1 MARKMRRLYPI
12 DRTRLFQIL
21 EIAADSDRASRT
33 FDVFIMSLI
42 VLNSALAV
50 LNTVEGLLD
59 PIRQFYVV
67 FEVFAVGVFTIEYLL
82 RVATATTDA
91 RYDRPIVGRL
101 KFILTPLAII
111 DLLSVLPFYLPFIG
125 VNLTFMRVL
134 RLVRLLKL
142 GRYSNAFQTL
152 RLVLRDKRHDLLTAL
167 LIVTVLI
174 VFMSGMMYFAERNA
188 QPDDYASIPESMWWS
203 ILALTGN
210 GQRPPITLPGRLIG
224 ALVSVLGVG
233 LFALPAGIIASGFS
247 SRLDEKERRSTAFED
262 PSSLI

>member
-1 MARKMRRLYPI
+1 MKRPRKI
-12 DRTRLFQIL
+12 TRTRLFEIL

-42 VLNSALAV
+42 LANSTLVV

-59 PIRQFYVV
+59 PIRELYIA
-67 FEVFAVGVFTIEYLL
+67 FETFAVAVFTVEYLM
-82 RVATATTDA
+82 RVATATTDE
-91 RYDRPIVGRL
+91 RYRRPVLGRL
-101 KFILTPLAII
+101 RFIVSPLAMI
-111 DLLSVLPFYLPFIG
+111 DLMSILPFYLPFVG

-152 RLVLRDKRHDLLTAL
+152 RAVVGDKKHDLLTAL

-174 VFMSGMMYFAERNA
+174 VFMSGMMYFAERQA
-188 QPDDYASIPESMWWS
+188 QPEAYASIPEAMWWS

-210 GQRPPITLPGRLIG
+210 GQRPPVTLPGRIIG
-224 ALVSVLGVG
+224 AMVSVLGVG

-247 SRLDEKERRSTAFED
+247 ARIEDRERRHSRR
-262 PSSLI
+262 S